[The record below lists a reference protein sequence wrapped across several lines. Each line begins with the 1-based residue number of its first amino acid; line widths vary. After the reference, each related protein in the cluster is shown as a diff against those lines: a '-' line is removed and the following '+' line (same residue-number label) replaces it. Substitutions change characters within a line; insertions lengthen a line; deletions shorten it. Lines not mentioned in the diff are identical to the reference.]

1 MFIQALHL
9 KYFLSFQDV
18 SIKLGPVNVLIG
30 ANGSGKSN
38 VIEAIDFLR
47 HCPGDLS
54 SFVLNEGAAEQWIRR
69 MGGLNRKCV
78 RAVSTP
84 RVV

>member
-69 MGGLNRKCV
+69 MGSLNRKCV

>member
-9 KYFLSFQDV
+9 KDFLSFQDV
-18 SIKLGPVNVLIG
+18 SIKLGP
-30 ANGSGKSN
+30 